1 MQRTLGLVTS
11 RDAWCYSS
19 SKRQLRDNICRAVTF
34 YNGQVKAFQGTARL
48 SGSATQQTAQAKEF
62 ATNDPRRFHWDAKNY
77 SDLAKGKFYAVN
89 DDEFRVS
96 AYRPFCKQRLYFDRR
111 LNNSTRD
118 FPAIYPTPDTDNLGI
133 YITGPGSTV
142 PFSLLMTN
150 VIADSGLTSGNG
162 SSPYIPRYYFLTPP
176 SSRDSLHHSEE
187 LPPQLERISNINPEA
202 LVEFR
207 TRYDDSDISDDDLFH
222 YVYGVLHSARFRDT
236 FANDLAKSQVRI
248 PLAMSLVD
256 FRAFVQ
262 AGRDLADL
270 HVNYESAEPYPLEE
284 ICSPE
289 WNPSA
294 RDAFRVTKMRY
305 GGSANGPDR
314 SRIVYNAY
322 ITLVG
327 IPAKAH
333 LYRLGSR
340 SALDWVIERYQV
352 RTHTKSD
359 IVNDPNNWA
368 EEAANPRYILDLA
381 KRVTTVSIQT
391 VEIVE
396 HLPDLPD

>member
-1 MQRTLGLVTS
+1 MHRTLGLVTS

-19 SKRQLRDNICRAVTF
+19 SKRELRDNICRAVAF
-34 YNGQVKAFQGTARL
+34 YNGQVKAFQDTASL
-48 SGSATQQTAQAKEF
+48 SGSATQRKAQAKRF
-62 ATNDPRRFHWDAKNY
+62 AVNDPRQFHWDAKNY
-77 SDLAKGKFYAVN
+77 GDLANGKSYAVN
-89 DDEFRVS
+89 HDGFRIS
-96 AYRPFCKQRLYFDRR
+96 AYRPFCKQRLYFDQS
-111 LNNSTRD
+111 LNNSIRA
-118 FPAIYPTPDTDNLGI
+118 FPGIYPTPDVENLGI
-133 YITGPGSTV
+133 YITGPGSSV

-162 SSPYIPRYYFLTPP
+162 SSPYIPRYYFLTSPP
-176 SSRDSLHHSEE
+176 SRDNLHHSDER
-187 LPPQLERISNINPEA
+187 PSQLERISNINPEA

-207 TRYDDSDISDDDLFH
+207 TRYDDSHISDDDLFH

-248 PLAMSLVD
+248 PLAMSLAD

-289 WNPSA
+289 WNPMS

-305 GGSANGPDR
+305 GGSANDPDR
-314 SRIVYNAY
+314 SRIVYNAN

-327 IPAKAH
+327 IPEKAH

-340 SALDWVIERYQV
+340 SALDWVIDRYQV
-352 RTHTKSD
+352 RTHKKSD

-381 KRVTTVSIQT
+381 KRVTRVSIET

-396 HLPDLPD
+396 NLPELPD

>member
-1 MQRTLGLVTS
+1 MTS

-19 SKRQLRDNICRAVTF
+19 SKRQLRDNIRRAVTF
-34 YNGQVKAFQGTARL
+34 YNGQVKAFQDTASL
-48 SGSATQQTAQAKEF
+48 SGSATQRKAQAKRF
-62 ATNDPRRFHWDAKNY
+62 AVNDSRQFHWDAKNY
-77 SDLAKGKFYAVN
+77 GDLANGKFYAVN
-89 DDEFRVS
+89 HDGFRIS
-96 AYRPFCKQRLYFDRR
+96 AYRPFFKQRLYLDRR
-111 LNNSTRD
+111 LNNSIRD
-118 FPAIYPTPDTDNLGI
+118 FPEIYPTPDAYNVGI
-133 YITGPGSTV
+133 YITGPGSSV

-150 VIADSGLTSGNG
+150 AIADSGLTSGNG
-162 SSPYIPRYYFLTPP
+162 SSPYIPRYYFAETPP
-176 SSRDSLHHSEE
+176 PRDNLRHSDEHNPH
-187 LPPQLERISNINPEA
+187 LTRVSNINPEA

-207 TRYDDSDISDDDLFH
+207 TRYEDSHISDDDLFH

-248 PLAMSLVD
+248 PLAKSLAD

-305 GGSANGPDR
+305 GGSANDPDR

-327 IPAKAH
+327 IPKEAH
-333 LYRLGSR
+333 LYKLGSR

-352 RTHTKSD
+352 RKHNQSG
-359 IVNDPNNWA
+359 IVNDPNSWA
-368 EEAANPRYILDLA
+368 DEADEPRYILDLA
-381 KRVTTVSIQT
+381 KRVTTVSIRT
-391 VEIVE
+391 VQIVE
-396 HLPDLPD
+396 NLPELPD